1 MAARSVG
8 SLSQFDPLLGKAQ
21 PLLSI
26 MRVGRFLRH
35 LAACL
40 GLAAVVFRIRA
51 GH

>member
-8 SLSQFDPLLGKAQ
+8 SLSQFGPLLSKAQ